1 MEDLIKKAEEYDI
14 DINDLIIDA
23 ISRKDPKGA
32 INLRIELA
40 KKYIAEA
47 EDYLKKGDAVQASEK
62 AYKTAEEIVKA
73 LAEKFNIPEYHQ
85 ALKEGRWN
93 TYWLASAVNRLAKDL
108 GDWVLNGWNSAYI
121 LHVWG
126 FHEVKLSTSDITEY
140 LRKVK
145 EMLDN
150 VIKVLEK

>member
-1 MEDLIKKAEEYDI
+1 MEGLIKKAEEYDI

-73 LAEKFNIPEYHQ
+73 LAEKFNIPEYQQ
-85 ALKEGRWN
+85 ASKEGRWY
-93 TYWLASAVNRLAKDL
+93 TYWLASAVNSLTKDL
-108 GDWVLNGWNSAYI
+108 GN
-121 LHVWG
+121 
-126 FHEVKLSTSDITEY
+126 
-140 LRKVK
+140 
-145 EMLDN
+145 
-150 VIKVLEK
+150 

>member
-1 MEDLIKKAEEYDI
+1 MEGLIKKAEEYDI

-73 LAEKFNIPEYHQ
+73 LAEKFNIPEYQQ
-85 ALKEGRWN
+85 ASKEGRWY
-93 TYWLASAVNRLAKDL
+93 TYWLASAVNRLTKDL
-108 GDWVLNGWNSAYI
+108 GWVLNGWNSAYI
-121 LHVWG
+121 LHVW
-126 FHEVKLSTSDITEY
+126 TESFLTLIEIFLY
-140 LRKVK
+140 LFIINQFCG
-145 EMLDN
+145 ETT
-150 VIKVLEK
+150 ET

>member
-1 MEDLIKKAEEYDI
+1 MEGLIKKAEEYDI

-73 LAEKFNIPEYHQ
+73 LAEKFNIPEYQQ
-85 ALKEGRWN
+85 ASKEGRWY
-93 TYWLASAVNRLAKDL
+93 TYWLASAVNRLTKDL
-108 GDWVLNGWNSAYI
+108 GNWILNGWNSAYN
-121 LHVWG
+121 LHVW
-126 FHEVKLSTSDITEY
+126 TESFLTLIEIFLY
-140 LRKVK
+140 LFIINQFCG
-145 EMLDN
+145 ETT
-150 VIKVLEK
+150 ET

>member
-23 ISRKDPKGA
+23 ISRKDPKEA

-73 LAEKFNIPEYHQ
+73 LAEKFNIPEYQQ
-85 ALKEGRWN
+85 ASKEGRWY

-108 GDWVLNGWNSAYI
+108 GDWILNGWNSAYI

>member
-1 MEDLIKKAEEYDI
+1 MEGLIKKAEEYDI

-73 LAEKFNIPEYHQ
+73 LAEKFNIPEYQQ
-85 ALKEGRWN
+85 ASKEGRWN

-150 VIKVLEK
+150 VIKILEK

>member
-1 MEDLIKKAEEYDI
+1 MEGLIKKAEEYDI

-47 EDYLKKGDAVQASEK
+47 EEYLKKGDAVQASEK

-73 LAEKFNIPEYHQ
+73 LAEKFNIPEYQQ
-85 ALKEGRWN
+85 ASKEGRWY
-93 TYWLASAVNRLAKDL
+93 TYWLASAVNRLTKDL
-108 GDWVLNGWNSAYI
+108 GNWILNGWNSAFN

-150 VIKVLEK
+150 VIKILEK

>member
-73 LAEKFNIPEYHQ
+73 LAEKFNIPEYQQ
-85 ALKEGRWN
+85 ASKEGRWN

>member
-1 MEDLIKKAEEYDI
+1 MEGLIKKAEEYDI

-32 INLRIELA
+32 INLRTELA

-73 LAEKFNIPEYHQ
+73 LAEKFNIPEYQQ
-85 ALKEGRWN
+85 ASKEGRWY
-93 TYWLASAVNRLAKDL
+93 TYWLASAVNRLTKDL
-108 GDWVLNGWNSAYI
+108 GNWILNGWNSAYI

-126 FHEVKLSTSDITEY
+126 FNEVKLSTSDITEY

-150 VIKVLEK
+150 VIKILEK